1 MVTNNNTVKKT
12 DSGVPERSAV
22 KREDTWDLER
32 IYTDDASW
40 QRDFDSLAAAAKP
53 LLAMQ
58 GKLNSAAALADMF
71 RATEKLDRL
80 SDKLY
85 VYAHL
90 KADED
95 TASTT
100 GQARQ
105 SRILQR
111 ITQISGDLAWITP
124 EILSHTEDELRAWM
138 KSKNLQPWHYSME
151 KLVRAKPHVLSP
163 PEETL
168 LSRAGEIFSA
178 PRQAYKMLTDADM
191 RFPEVE
197 NSLGEKR
204 ELTDGRY
211 STFLISRDRTE
222 RKSAFKAMYDT
233 YSSYKNTLAS
243 TLASNVKLHNYM
255 AQIRHHE
262 SARHAA
268 LYPDQIP
275 VALYESLLTGVH
287 DALPAFYDYVELR
300 REALNLPD
308 LNMYDFYV
316 PLVPEYDIKVPFE
329 QACEWVLASCAP
341 LGEEYCGILK
351 RAFTDRWIDVYEN
364 RGKRSGAYSS
374 GCYDTLPYVLM
385 NYQGTLNHVFTLAH
399 ELGHSMHSWL
409 ANHTQ
414 PHQNAAYPI
423 FIAEI
428 ASTLNEELL
437 LRHLLDTTDD
447 PAFRAYLL
455 NHLCDAFKG
464 TVYRQTMFAEYEQI
478 IHELDAA
485 GEPLTHDTLNRRYY
499 ALNEK
504 YYGPGIKADPLIAHE
519 WARIPHFYYN
529 FYVYKY
535 ATSFCASQLFI
546 SRIFENAGGVEK
558 YLGLLKAGGSR
569 PPLEL
574 IRNAGVDLENP
585 QTLTGAFENFGRTVR
600 ELRAALKKFQ

>member
-1 MVTNNNTVKKT
+1 MVTDKKKEKT
-12 DSGVPERSAV
+12 DSGVPERSDAR
-22 KREDTWDLER
+22 REDTWDLER
-32 IYTDDASW
+32 IYAEESAW
-40 QRDFDSLAAAAKP
+40 QRDFDSLASLAEP
-53 LLAMQ
+53 LMAMR
-58 GKLNSAAALADMF
+58 GKLGSAAALAEMF
-71 RATEKLDRL
+71 HASETLDRL

-85 VYAHL
+85 VYSHL

-95 TASTT
+95 TANTSN
-100 GQARQ
+100 QARQ
-105 SRILQR
+105 SRIMQR
-111 ITQISGDLAWITP
+111 LTQISGDLAWITP

-138 KSKNLQPWHYSME
+138 EDTVLQPWRYVME
-151 KLVRAKPHVLSP
+151 KLVRAKPHGLSP

-178 PRQAYKMLTDADM
+178 PRQTYKMLTDADM

-197 NSLGEKR
+197 NSRGEKR

-211 STFLISRDRTE
+211 STFLISRDRSE
-222 RKSAFKAMYDT
+222 RQNAFRAMYNT
-233 YSSYKNTLAS
+233 YSSCKNTLAS
-243 TLASNVKLHNYM
+243 TLAANVKLHNYM

-262 SARHAA
+262 SALHAA
-268 LYPDQIP
+268 LHPDQIP
-275 VALYESLLTGVH
+275 VVLYESLLKGVH
-287 DALPAFYDYVELR
+287 DALPRFYDYVELR

-316 PLVPEYDIKVPFE
+316 PLVPEYDIKVPFD
-329 QACEWVLASCAP
+329 QACEWVLESCAP

-351 RAFTDRWIDVYEN
+351 TAFADRWIDVYEN

-414 PHQNAAYPI
+414 PHQYASYPI

-437 LRHLLDTTDD
+437 LKRLLETTSD

-455 NHLCDAFKG
+455 NHLCDSFKG
-464 TVYRQTMFAEYEQI
+464 TVYRQTMFAEFEKM

-485 GEPLTHDTLNRRYY
+485 GEPLTFD
-499 ALNEK
+499 ALNSRYFELNAK

-519 WARIPHFYYN
+519 WSRIPHFYYN

-535 ATSFCASQLFI
+535 ATSFCASQIFI
-546 SRIFENAGGVEK
+546 SRIFENADGVEK
-558 YLGLLKAGGSR
+558 YLGLLRAGGSR

-585 QTLTGAFENFGRTVR
+585 QTLTGAFDNFCRTVQ
-600 ELRAALKKFQ
+600 ELRAELKKFQ

>member
-1 MVTNNNTVKKT
+1 MISEGSRQKK
-12 DSGVPERSAV
+12 PEVLNRSEIR
-22 KREDTWDLER
+22 REDTWNIEL
-32 IYTDDASW
+32 IYADEAAW
-40 QRDFDSLAAAAKP
+40 QRDYDSLASLAEP
-53 LLAMQ
+53 LSAMQ
-58 GKLNSAAALADMF
+58 GKLNSADALAAMF
-71 RATEKLDRL
+71 KASEKLDRL

-95 TASTT
+95 TANAT

-105 SRILQR
+105 SRIRQR
-111 ITQISGDLAWITP
+111 LTQISGDLAWITP
-124 EILSHTEDELRAWM
+124 EILSHTEEELRAWM
-138 KSKNLQPWHYSME
+138 EDRALRPWHYVME
-151 KLVRAKPHVLSP
+151 KLVRARPHVLSP
-163 PEETL
+163 AEETL

-178 PRQAYKMLTDADM
+178 PRQAYNMLTDADI

-197 NSLGEKR
+197 NSRGEKR

-222 RKSAFKAMYDT
+222 RRNAFKAMYNT
-233 YSSYKNTLAS
+233 YSGFKNTIAS

-255 AQIRHHE
+255 AQVRHHP
-262 SARHAA
+262 SALQAA
-268 LYPDQIP
+268 LHPDQIP
-275 VALYESLLTGVH
+275 VALYESLLKGVH

-329 QACEWVLASCAP
+329 QACEWVLESCRP
-341 LGEEYCGILK
+341 LGEEYCRVLK
-351 RAFTDRWIDVYEN
+351 SAFADRWIDIYEN
-364 RGKRSGAYSS
+364 RSKRSGAYSS

-414 PHQNAAYPI
+414 PHQYSSYPI

-437 LRHLLDTTDD
+437 LRHLLETADD

-464 TVYRQTMFAEYEQI
+464 TVYRQTMFAEFEKI

-485 GEPLTHDTLNRRYY
+485 GEPLTFENLNSRYFD
-499 ALNEK
+499 LNAE
-504 YYGPGIKADPLIAHE
+504 YYGPGIKTDPLIAHE
-519 WARIPHFYYN
+519 WSRIPHFYYN

-535 ATSFCASQLFI
+535 ATSFCASQIFI
-546 SRIFENAGGVEK
+546 GRIFEDAAGVGK
-558 YLGLLKAGGSR
+558 YLDLLKAGGSR

-585 QTLTGAFENFGRTVR
+585 ETLTGAFESFGRTVQ
-600 ELRAALKKFQ
+600 ELRAELKKFQ